1 MREEPE
7 ILAEARTKGDKIHIG
22 DVMSICSR
30 RFVEMGPDMVQLKG
44 RGVFGGDNARD
55 QDGALAVC
63 QSLSASPS
71 MISTANASIAF
82 GQFPGNRVTSADA
95 VKAYVQADLRSLCET
110 WVRLPKETWPAS
122 WVERYRRPLIRLIKS
137 LYGHPESGAHWQNHL
152 EEAVR
157 KLGGKT
163 VEGHPST
170 FFFKQRDQA
179 LTVRVDDL
187 LLAGRGES
195 HEMFWQELGK
205 LIEMGLCFLP
215 CQFFSLRGRW
225 GLGEPY
231 PRIIPRAIPPSHTPS
246 HTP

>member
-1 MREEPE
+1 MDPPTRHLGPRHC
-7 ILAEARTKGDKIHIG
+7 AGGARDPGGSPCKGDKIHIG

-30 RFVEMGPDMVQLKG
+30 RFVEMGLDMVQKKG
-44 RGVFGGDNARD
+44 RGVFRGDND

-71 MISTANASIAF
+71 MISTANAIIAF
-82 GQFPGNRVTSADA
+82 GQFPGNRVT
-95 VKAYVQADLRSLCET
+95 QAGLRSLCET
-110 WVRLPKETWPAS
+110 WVLFARETWPAS
-122 WVERYRRPLIRLIKS
+122 WVGRYRRPLVRLIKS

-170 FFFKQRDQA
+170 FFFEQRDLA
-179 LTVRVDDL
+179 LTVYVDDL
-187 LLAGRGES
+187 LLSGRGES

-205 LIEMGLCFLP
+205 LIEIEDIG
-215 CQFFSLRGRW
+215 
-225 GLGEPY
+225 GLG
-231 PRIIPRAIPPSHTPS
+231 RFLGRLRLLMHLG
-246 HTP
+246 